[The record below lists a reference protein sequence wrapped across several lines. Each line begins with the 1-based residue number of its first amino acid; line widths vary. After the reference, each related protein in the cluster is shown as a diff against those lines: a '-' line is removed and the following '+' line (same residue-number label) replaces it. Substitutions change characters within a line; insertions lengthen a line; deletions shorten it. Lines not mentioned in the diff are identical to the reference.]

1 MLLRGLG
8 VLRAVR
14 AVVVLGAG
22 ASRGASFV
30 QPGRQV
36 IPPLDADFFRQ
47 AQQLD
52 EATYGEYAKP
62 VLQFIRDE
70 YGIGSVPT
78 LEALFTQLE
87 GFDRFL
93 RQFATGPGRRTER
106 YQRQLGYL
114 HALIPALFRAAF

>member
-1 MLLRGLG
+1 MQSMLLRGLG

-14 AVVVLGAG
+14 SVVILGAG

-36 IPPLDADFFRQ
+36 LPPLDTDFFRQ
-47 AQQLD
+47 AQQVD
-52 EATYGEYAKP
+52 EATYREYAKP
-62 VLQFIRDE
+62 VLEFIRDE
-70 YGIGSVPT
+70 YGITTVPT

-93 RQFATGPGRRTER
+93 RQFSTGPGRRTER
-106 YQRQLGYL
+106 YRKQLGYL
-114 HALIPALFRAAF
+114 HALLPAV